1 MKYYKFNKTGK
12 QIVIDGILQTDYDV
26 QELLNELYGCDNYS
40 VIEFNPFANTVT
52 VQCNV
57 HQEIMSFN
65 VNQLITYI
73 TDTYPDE
80 LCETCE
86 MEQRT
91 NADSLRFARFNAKL
105 HWVYR
110 NDFDIV
116 QYTDVNQAPI
126 IKCNYCNELVSTPM
140 LATEFLPTPTNENY
154 QRLKCTNSNCPQY
167 EANLAYSGETM
178 ILKYLKMHPEIRYET
193 QKTFEN
199 LRDTNKLSYDFYI
212 PKQRDE
218 QLVPLLIE
226 YNGKQHYEAIEYFGG
241 DEKFARQ
248 QLHDK
253 LKRSY
258 AIQHQ
263 MKLVSIPYTYN
274 TQEQINK
281 IMDAELTN
289 IQLIH

>member
-1 MKYYKFNKTGK
+1 MNYEFNRIGT
-12 QIVIDGILQTDYDV
+12 QINIKGIPQNEYDV
-26 QELLNELYGCDNYS
+26 QELLNQLYGCENYS
-40 VIEFNPFANTVT
+40 VTEFNPFANIVSVRCEVHKTVF
-52 VQCNV
+52 
-57 HQEIMSFN
+57 SFN
-65 VNQLITYI
+65 LNQLITNI
-73 TDTYPDE
+73 VTTYPNE
-80 LCETCE
+80 LCDTCE
-86 MEQRT
+86 IEQRT
-91 NADSLRFARFNAKL
+91 NANNLRFSRFNAKL
-105 HWVYR
+105 HSVYQ
-110 NDFDIV
+110 NKFEVI
-116 QYTDVNQAPI
+116 QYTDITQVPI
-126 IKCNYCNELVSTPM
+126 LKCTCCNELVSTPM
-140 LATEFLPTPTNENY
+140 LATEFLPTPTNKNY

-212 PKQRDE
+212 PKQRNE

-253 LKRSY
+253 MKRNY

-281 IMDAELTN
+281 IMDAELNN
-289 IQLIH
+289 IQLIC